1 MRKHIFAVTILLALL
16 AVWAGV
22 SAAKDNSVMV
32 DSIVATLE
40 NEIITLE
47 DIRVER
53 IMLERT
59 KVWFSQAEPPAR
71 LTDQEVFQEILA
83 AKLLY
88 LQARKMGFGEVSGKK
103 VAGEMKTFRES
114 FGSEKAYKRW
124 LLQYEL
130 RDDGVPIPENVSYKY
145 FRPIARTMQRR
156 LAIEQYLEKK
166 IGIQV
171 KLSLNSY
178 FAEHEEELAQKYPDA
193 DEAELEKIAERDIYN
208 QKLQDHIAEIRA
220 RAQLVI
226 LRDNFQ

>member
-1 MRKHIFAVTILLALL
+1 MMKRVFTVTILLTLL
-16 AVWAGV
+16 AVWAG
-22 SAAKDNSVMV
+22 AATAKDNSVMV

-47 DIRVER
+47 DVRVER
-53 IMLERT
+53 IMLQRT
-59 KVWFSQAEPPAR
+59 KVWFSQAEPPER
-71 LTDQEVFQEILA
+71 PTDQQVFHEILA
-83 AKLLY
+83 CKLLY
-88 LQARKMGFGEVSGKK
+88 LQARKMGFGEVSEKK
-103 VAGEMKTFRES
+103 VAGELRAFRES
-114 FGSEKAYKRW
+114 FGGEKAYKQW

-130 RDDGVPIPENVSYKY
+130 RDDEVPIPENVSYKY
-145 FRPIARTMQRR
+145 FRPIARNIQRR

-178 FAEHEEELAQKYPDA
+178 FAEHEEELAQKHPDA
-193 DEAELEKIAERDIYN
+193 DESELEKIAEREIYN